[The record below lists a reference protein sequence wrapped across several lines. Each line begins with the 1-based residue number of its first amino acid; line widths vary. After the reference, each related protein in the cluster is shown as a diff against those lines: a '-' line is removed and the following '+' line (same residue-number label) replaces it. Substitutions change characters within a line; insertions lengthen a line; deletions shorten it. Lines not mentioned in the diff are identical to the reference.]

1 MKNNQSKYIFW
12 FGLLSLLTIA
22 MFFANIYL
30 GSVPIK
36 ACDVSS
42 LLFGDGSGV
51 ANSYRFIVMESRLPM
66 SITALLG
73 GAALAASGLLLQT
86 TFRNPLAGPSILGI
100 NSGASLG
107 VAFVMLLAGGTLS
120 VGVTSVSGSMA
131 VIAGALIGSGLIMG
145 ILLLFSAWLKNS
157 LTVLIS
163 GMMVGY
169 LASSIIMLLNYTAS
183 AEGLQSYVL
192 WGMGNFNSVTNER
205 LPVFVGVI
213 VIGLVLS
220 VLLVK
225 PLNLFLL
232 GDNYARN
239 LGVNINRLRN
249 LLLLATGILS
259 AGVTA
264 YCGPIAFI
272 GLAVP
277 HIARMIFQTD
287 DHRVLMPGSIIIG
300 ASVALVCNI
309 ICTVPENV
317 YLPLN
322 GVTPLVGVPV
332 ILYVI
337 IKRKIS

>member
-1 MKNNQSKYIFW
+1 
-12 FGLLSLLTIA
+12 
-22 MFFANIYL
+22 
-30 GSVPIK
+30 
-36 ACDVSS
+36 
-42 LLFGDGSGV
+42 
-51 ANSYRFIVMESRLPM
+51 
-66 SITALLG
+66 
-73 GAALAASGLLLQT
+73 
-86 TFRNPLAGPSILGI
+86 
-100 NSGASLG
+100 LG

-120 VGVTSVSGSMA
+120 VGLTSVSGSMA

>member
-1 MKNNQSKYIFW
+1 MKNHSKYFVW
-12 FGLLSLLTIA
+12 FGVLALLTVA
-22 MFFANIYL
+22 LFFANIYF
-30 GSVPIK
+30 GSITIK
-36 ACDVSS
+36 PHDVSS
-42 LLFGDGSGV
+42 LLFGGGTGIAD
-51 ANSYRFIVMESRLPM
+51 SYRFIVLESRLPM
-66 SITALLG
+66 SITALLS

-107 VAFVMLLAGGTLS
+107 VAFVMLLAGGTVS
-120 VGVTSVSGSMA
+120 VGLTSISGSMA
-131 VIAGALIGSGLIMG
+131 VIAGAMIGSGLIMG
-145 ILLLFSAWLKNS
+145 LLLLFSAWLKNS

-169 LASSIIMLLNYTAS
+169 LASSVIMLLNYTAS
-183 AEGLQSYVL
+183 AEGLQTYVL

-205 LPVFVGVI
+205 LPIFVMV
-213 VIGLVLS
+213 VVVGLVLS

-277 HIARMIFQTD
+277 HIARMIYQTD
-287 DHRVLMPGSIIIG
+287 DHRVLMPASIIIG
-300 ASVALVCNI
+300 SIVALACNLL
-309 ICTVPENV
+309 CTVPDSV

-322 GVTPLVGVPV
+322 GVTPIIGVPV

-337 IKRKIS
+337 LKRRI

>member
-1 MKNNQSKYIFW
+1 MRISPRKYTLRFVVPVVMTAVL
-12 FGLLSLLTIA
+12 FL
-22 MFFANIYL
+22 ANIYF
-30 GSVPIK
+30 GSVSIGMSQ
-36 ACDVSS
+36 VTS
-42 LLFGDGSGV
+42 LLFGNGDGV
-51 ANSYRFIVMESRLPM
+51 PEAYRFIVIESRLPM
-66 SITALLG
+66 SLTALLG

-107 VAFVMLLAGGTLS
+107 VALVMLLAGGTIS
-120 VGVTSVSGSMA
+120 VGLTSVSGSLA
-131 VIAGALIGSGLIMG
+131 IIAGAMIGSGLIMG

-169 LASSIIMLLNYTAS
+169 LASSIIMLLNYSAS
-183 AEGLQSYVL
+183 AESLQTYVL

-205 LPVFVGVI
+205 MPVFATVVL
-213 VIGLVLS
+213 VGLVLS
-220 VLLVK
+220 VMLVK

-249 LLLLATGILS
+249 MLLLATGILS
-259 AGVTA
+259 AAVTA
-264 YCGPIAFI
+264 YCGPVAFI

-277 HIARMIFQTD
+277 HIARMIYRTD
-287 DHRVLMPGSIIIG
+287 DHRILMPGSIFVG
-300 ASVALVCNI
+300 AAVALACNLL
-309 ICTVPENV
+309 CTVPDSV

-322 GVTPLVGVPV
+322 GVTPIVGVPV

-337 IKRKIS
+337 MKRKIS

>member
-1 MKNNQSKYIFW
+1 MKNHSKYFVW
-12 FGLLSLLTIA
+12 FGVLALLTVA
-22 MFFANIYL
+22 LFFANIYF
-30 GSVPIK
+30 GSISIK
-36 ACDVSS
+36 PHEVSS
-42 LLFGDGSGV
+42 LLFGGGSGI
-51 ANSYRFIVMESRLPM
+51 ADSYRFIVLESRLPM
-66 SITALLG
+66 SITALLS

-107 VAFVMLLAGGTLS
+107 VAFVMLLAGGTVS
-120 VGVTSVSGSMA
+120 VGLTSISGSMA
-131 VIAGALIGSGLIMG
+131 VIAGAMIGSGLIMG
-145 ILLLFSAWLKNS
+145 LLLLFSAWLKNS

-169 LASSIIMLLNYTAS
+169 LASSVIMLLNYTAS
-183 AEGLQSYVL
+183 AEGLQTYVL

-205 LPVFVGVI
+205 LPIFVMV
-213 VIGLVLS
+213 VVVGLVLS

-277 HIARMIFQTD
+277 HIARMIYQTD
-287 DHRVLMPGSIIIG
+287 DHRILMPASIIIG
-300 ASVALVCNI
+300 SIVALACNLL
-309 ICTVPENV
+309 CTVPDSV

-322 GVTPLVGVPV
+322 GVTPIIGVPV

-337 IKRKIS
+337 LKRRI

>member
-1 MKNNQSKYIFW
+1 MKNHSKYFVW
-12 FGLLSLLTIA
+12 FCVLALLTVA
-22 MFFANIYL
+22 LFFANIYF
-30 GSVPIK
+30 GSISIK
-36 ACDVSS
+36 PHDVSS
-42 LLFGDGSGV
+42 LLFGGGTGIAD
-51 ANSYRFIVMESRLPM
+51 SYRFIVLESRLPM
-66 SITALLG
+66 SITALLS

-107 VAFVMLLAGGTLS
+107 VAFVMLLAGGTVS
-120 VGVTSVSGSMA
+120 VGLTSISGSMA
-131 VIAGALIGSGLIMG
+131 VIAGAMIGSGLIMG
-145 ILLLFSAWLKNS
+145 LLLLFSAWLKNS

-169 LASSIIMLLNYTAS
+169 LASSVIMLLNYTAS
-183 AEGLQSYVL
+183 AEGLQTYVL

-205 LPVFVGVI
+205 LPIFVMV
-213 VIGLVLS
+213 VVVGLVLS

-277 HIARMIFQTD
+277 HIARMIYQTD
-287 DHRVLMPGSIIIG
+287 DHRVLMPASIIIG
-300 ASVALVCNI
+300 SIVALACNLL
-309 ICTVPENV
+309 CTVPDSV

-322 GVTPLVGVPV
+322 GVTPIIGVPV

-337 IKRKIS
+337 LKRRI

>member
-1 MKNNQSKYIFW
+1 MKNHSKYFVW
-12 FGLLSLLTIA
+12 FGVLALLTVA
-22 MFFANIYL
+22 LFFANIYF
-30 GSVPIK
+30 GSISIK
-36 ACDVSS
+36 PHDVSS
-42 LLFGDGSGV
+42 LLFGGGTGIAD
-51 ANSYRFIVMESRLPM
+51 SYRFIVLESRLPM
-66 SITALLG
+66 SITALLS

-107 VAFVMLLAGGTLS
+107 VAFVMLLAGGTVS
-120 VGVTSVSGSMA
+120 VGLTSISGSMA
-131 VIAGALIGSGLIMG
+131 VIAGAMIGSGLIMG
-145 ILLLFSAWLKNS
+145 LLLLFSAWLKNS

-169 LASSIIMLLNYTAS
+169 LASSVIMLLNYTAS
-183 AEGLQSYVL
+183 AEGLQTYVL

-205 LPVFVGVI
+205 LPIFVMV
-213 VIGLVLS
+213 VVVGLVLS

-277 HIARMIFQTD
+277 HIARMIYQTD
-287 DHRVLMPGSIIIG
+287 DHRILMPASIIIG
-300 ASVALVCNI
+300 SIVALACNLL
-309 ICTVPENV
+309 CTVPDSV

-322 GVTPLVGVPV
+322 GVTPIIGVPV

-337 IKRKIS
+337 LKRRI

>member
-1 MKNNQSKYIFW
+1 MKNHSKYFVW
-12 FGLLSLLTIA
+12 FGVLVLLTVA
-22 MFFANIYL
+22 LFFANIYF
-30 GSVPIK
+30 GSISIK
-36 ACDVSS
+36 PHDISS
-42 LLFGDGSGV
+42 LLFGGGTGIAD
-51 ANSYRFIVMESRLPM
+51 SYRFIVLESRLPM
-66 SITALLG
+66 SITALLS

-107 VAFVMLLAGGTLS
+107 VAFVMLLAGGTVS
-120 VGVTSVSGSMA
+120 VGLTSISGSMA
-131 VIAGALIGSGLIMG
+131 VIAGAMIGSGLIMG
-145 ILLLFSAWLKNS
+145 LLLLFSAWLKNS

-169 LASSIIMLLNYTAS
+169 LASSVIMLLNYTAS
-183 AEGLQSYVL
+183 AEGLQTYVL

-205 LPVFVGVI
+205 LPIFVMV
-213 VIGLVLS
+213 VVVGLVLS

-277 HIARMIFQTD
+277 HIARMIYQTD
-287 DHRVLMPGSIIIG
+287 DHRVLMPASIIIG
-300 ASVALVCNI
+300 SIVALACNLL
-309 ICTVPENV
+309 CTVPDSV

-322 GVTPLVGVPV
+322 GVTPIIGVPV

-337 IKRKIS
+337 LKRRI

>member
-1 MKNNQSKYIFW
+1 MVW
-12 FGLLSLLTIA
+12 FGLLSLL
-22 MFFANIYL
+22 MVVLFFANIYF
-30 GSVPIK
+30 GSISIK
-36 ACDVSS
+36 TRDVSS
-42 LLFGDGSGV
+42 LLFGNGSGV
-51 ANSYRFIVMESRLPM
+51 ADSYRFIVMESRLPM
-66 SITALLG
+66 AFTALLG

-120 VGVTSVSGSMA
+120 VGLTSVSGSMA
-131 VIAGALIGSGLIMG
+131 VIAGAMIGSGLIMG

-205 LPVFVGVI
+205 LPVFAGVI
-213 VIGLVLS
+213 VVGLILS

-249 LLLLATGILS
+249 MLLLATGILS

-277 HIARMIFQTD
+277 HIARMIYQTD
-287 DHRVLMPGSIIIG
+287 DHRILMPGSIVIG
-300 ASVALVCNI
+300 AIVALACNLL
-309 ICTVPENV
+309 CTVPDSV

-322 GVTPLVGVPV
+322 GVTPIIGVPV

-337 IKRKIS
+337 LKRKI

>member
-1 MKNNQSKYIFW
+1 MKNHSKYFVW
-12 FGLLSLLTIA
+12 FGVLALLTVA
-22 MFFANIYL
+22 LFFANIYF
-30 GSVPIK
+30 GSISIK
-36 ACDVSS
+36 PHDVSS
-42 LLFGDGSGV
+42 LLFGGGSGI
-51 ANSYRFIVMESRLPM
+51 ADSYRFIVLESRLPM
-66 SITALLG
+66 SITALLS

-107 VAFVMLLAGGTLS
+107 VAFVMLLAGGTVS
-120 VGVTSVSGSMA
+120 VGLTSISGSMA
-131 VIAGALIGSGLIMG
+131 VIAGAMIGSGLIMG
-145 ILLLFSAWLKNS
+145 LLLLFSAWLKNS

-169 LASSIIMLLNYTAS
+169 LASSVIMLLNYTAS
-183 AEGLQSYVL
+183 AEGLQTYVL

-205 LPVFVGVI
+205 LPIFVMV
-213 VIGLVLS
+213 VVVGLVLS

-277 HIARMIFQTD
+277 HIARMIYQTD
-287 DHRVLMPGSIIIG
+287 DHRILMPASIIIG
-300 ASVALVCNI
+300 SIVALACNLL
-309 ICTVPENV
+309 CTVPDSV

-322 GVTPLVGVPV
+322 GVTPIIGVPV

-337 IKRKIS
+337 LKRRI

>member
-1 MKNNQSKYIFW
+1 MKNHSKYFVW
-12 FGLLSLLTIA
+12 FGVLALLTVA
-22 MFFANIYL
+22 LFFANIYF
-30 GSVPIK
+30 GSISIK
-36 ACDVSS
+36 PHDVSS
-42 LLFGDGSGV
+42 LLFGGGTGIAD
-51 ANSYRFIVMESRLPM
+51 SYRFIVLESRLPM
-66 SITALLG
+66 SITALLS

-107 VAFVMLLAGGTLS
+107 VAFVMLLAGGTVS
-120 VGVTSVSGSMA
+120 VGLTSISGSMA
-131 VIAGALIGSGLIMG
+131 VIAGAVIGSGLIMG
-145 ILLLFSAWLKNS
+145 LLLLFSAWLKNS

-169 LASSIIMLLNYTAS
+169 LASSVIMLLNYTAS
-183 AEGLQSYVL
+183 AEGLQTYVL

-205 LPVFVGVI
+205 LPIFVMV
-213 VIGLVLS
+213 VVVGLVLS

-277 HIARMIFQTD
+277 HIARMIYQTD
-287 DHRVLMPGSIIIG
+287 DHRVLMPASIIIG
-300 ASVALVCNI
+300 SIVALACNLL
-309 ICTVPENV
+309 CTVPDSV

-322 GVTPLVGVPV
+322 GVTPIIGVPV

-337 IKRKIS
+337 LKRRI

>member
-1 MKNNQSKYIFW
+1 MKNHSKYFVW
-12 FGLLSLLTIA
+12 FGVLALLTVA
-22 MFFANIYL
+22 LFFANIYF
-30 GSVPIK
+30 GSITIK
-36 ACDVSS
+36 PHDVSS
-42 LLFGDGSGV
+42 LLFGGGTGIAD
-51 ANSYRFIVMESRLPM
+51 SYRFIVLESRLPM
-66 SITALLG
+66 SITALLS

-107 VAFVMLLAGGTLS
+107 VAFVMLLAGGTVS
-120 VGVTSVSGSMA
+120 VGLTSISGSMA
-131 VIAGALIGSGLIMG
+131 VIAGAMIGSGLIMG
-145 ILLLFSAWLKNS
+145 LLLLFSAWLKNS

-169 LASSIIMLLNYTAS
+169 LASSVIMLLNYTAS
-183 AEGLQSYVL
+183 AEGLQTYVL

-205 LPVFVGVI
+205 LPIFVMV
-213 VIGLVLS
+213 VVVGLVLS

-277 HIARMIFQTD
+277 HIARMIYQTD
-287 DHRVLMPGSIIIG
+287 DHRILMPASIIIG
-300 ASVALVCNI
+300 SIVALACNLL
-309 ICTVPENV
+309 CTVPDSV

-322 GVTPLVGVPV
+322 GVTPIIGVPV

-337 IKRKIS
+337 LKRRI

>member
-1 MKNNQSKYIFW
+1 MKNHSKYFVW
-12 FGLLSLLTIA
+12 FGVLALLTVA
-22 MFFANIYL
+22 LFFANIYF
-30 GSVPIK
+30 GSISIK
-36 ACDVSS
+36 PHDVSS
-42 LLFGDGSGV
+42 LLFGGGTGIAD
-51 ANSYRFIVMESRLPM
+51 SYRFIVLESRLPM
-66 SITALLG
+66 SITALLS

-107 VAFVMLLAGGTLS
+107 VAFVMLLAGGTVS
-120 VGVTSVSGSMA
+120 VGLTSISGSMA
-131 VIAGALIGSGLIMG
+131 VIAGAMIGSGLIMG
-145 ILLLFSAWLKNS
+145 LLLLFSAWLKNS
-157 LTVLIS
+157 STVLIS

-169 LASSIIMLLNYTAS
+169 LASSVIMLLNYTAS
-183 AEGLQSYVL
+183 AEGLQTYVL

-205 LPVFVGVI
+205 LPIFVMV
-213 VIGLVLS
+213 VVVGLVLS

-277 HIARMIFQTD
+277 HIARMIYQTD
-287 DHRVLMPGSIIIG
+287 DHRILMPASIIIG
-300 ASVALVCNI
+300 SIVALACNLL
-309 ICTVPENV
+309 CTVPDSV

-322 GVTPLVGVPV
+322 GVTPIIGVPV

-337 IKRKIS
+337 LKRRI